1 MLTDTSER
9 IWIYIFFWGGG
20 SKQGY
25 GTWFET
31 FSLLV
36 FSPKL
41 YLCIPACH
49 VFHEF
54 FFLYYITL
62 DTKSHTPLS
71 NHMLRFCS
79 ALRLEKKI
87 YSQIKYSFQKH
98 FQNTCMM
105 YNSLFT
111 IETNELMAPCSI
123 WVFWSEYFLVYT
135 HFLPIQQP
143 FDYRLIKVGH
153 ITMLRHQMHFSKDR
167 HKLLRSWY
175 VRH

>member
-1 MLTDTSER
+1 MN
-9 IWIYIFFWGGG
+9 IYIFFGGG
-20 SKQGY
+20 V
-25 GTWFET
+25 ET
-31 FSLLV
+31 GLRYMIWNFFFVSIFPQIIPIYFGMPCFSRD
-36 FSPKL
+36 
-41 YLCIPACH
+41 
-49 VFHEF
+49 

-153 ITMLRHQMHFSKDR
+153 ITMLRHQMHF
-167 HKLLRSWY
+167 LRTGINYSEGDM
-175 VRH
+175 